1 MKRVYCSDDLVMAG
15 HLKSLLDAD
24 GIECFIKNQY
34 LTGGRGD
41 LPLNECWP
49 EIWITDDA
57 AYAHAMKIVTAITTQ
72 NDTHPVAWHCSCGE
86 TIEGQF
92 DSCWN
97 CGEDKPNQ

>member
-24 GIECFIKNQY
+24 GIECFLKNQY

-49 EIWITDDA
+49 ELWITQDES
-57 AYAHAMKIVTAITTQ
+57 YVHAMKIITATIY
-72 NDTHPVAWHCSCGE
+72 NPDKIVDSDWRCNCGE
-86 TIEGQF
+86 LIEGQF
-92 DSCWN
+92 GSCWN
-97 CGEDKPNQ
+97 CGKDKPD

>member
-24 GIECFIKNQY
+24 GIECFLKNQY

-49 EIWITDDA
+49 ELWVTQDENYDQAMTIIA
-57 AYAHAMKIVTAITTQ
+57 AVISNPNKLQAS
-72 NDTHPVAWHCSCGE
+72 DWRCSCGE
-86 TIEGQF
+86 LIEGQF
-92 DSCWN
+92 GSCWN
-97 CGEDKPNQ
+97 CGKDKPD

>member
-1 MKRVYCSDDLVMAG
+1 MKKIYCSDDLVMAG
-15 HLKSLLDAD
+15 YLKSLLDAD

-49 EIWITDDA
+49 EIWITQDETFS
-57 AYAHAMKIVTAITTQ
+57 HAMKIITSAITAPDHVVQ
-72 NDTHPVAWHCSCGE
+72 SNWDCICGE

-97 CGEDKPNQ
+97 CGKDKPR

>member
-24 GIECFIKNQY
+24 GIECFLKNQY

-49 EIWITDDA
+49 ELWVTQDDC
-57 AYAHAMKIVTAITTQ
+57 YEKAMKIIASVISS
-72 NDTHPVAWHCSCGE
+72 NDKVVGSDWRCSCGE
-86 TIEGQF
+86 MIEGQF
-92 DSCWN
+92 SSCWN
-97 CGEDKPNQ
+97 CGKDKPD